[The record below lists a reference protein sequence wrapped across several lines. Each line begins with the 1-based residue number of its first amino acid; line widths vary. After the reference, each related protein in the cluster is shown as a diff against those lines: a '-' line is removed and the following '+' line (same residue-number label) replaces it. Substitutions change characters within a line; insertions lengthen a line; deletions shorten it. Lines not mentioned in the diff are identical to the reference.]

1 MNSCKSQWHIK
12 TGLVGSDYRQDAI
25 MNCRP
30 VSRIRTNNNVGFN
43 EALMFLFVVHAVVWE
58 TFPDQVIMK
67 LNDISINSAFCWVI
81 VLLANSSSS
90 GVSALN
96 RSIEP

>member
-30 VSRIRTNNNVGFN
+30 VSRIRTNNNNVGFN
-43 EALMFLFVVHAVVWE
+43 EALFLLVVHAVVWE

-67 LNDISINSAFCWVI
+67 LNDISINSAFC
-81 VLLANSSSS
+81 
-90 GVSALN
+90 
-96 RSIEP
+96 